1 MLVDHVRIRAQVLA
15 LEGDVEIGALH
26 RLGEE
31 LAAHVRLEERE
42 VFPLIEATLSEAAAA
57 ELVAAVQRAEHA

>member
-1 MLVDHVRIRAQVLA
+1 VLA

-26 RLGEE
+26 TLGEE

-42 VFPLIEATLSEAAAA
+42 VFPLIEETLSEEAAA
-57 ELVAAVQRAEHA
+57 ELVAAVQRAEYA